1 MTTRLY
7 RYLRQLS
14 SAGGLVMARE
24 SRLIEELSTSREA
37 LVHALDTLEKQGTI
51 RVLSPAPYLTVKVGS
66 WPSSSTDRERRPQPN
81 SSLSAPLHIEVPV
94 SSEAAAAATD
104 TEDGGAGEG

>member
-1 MTTRLY
+1 MRLY
-7 RYLRQLS
+7 RHLRQLS
-14 SAGGLVMARE
+14 SAGGLVMTRE
-24 SRLIEELSTSREA
+24 SQLLKELSTSREA
-37 LVHALDTLEKQGTI
+37 LVHALDALEKQGAI

-66 WPSSSTDRERRPQPN
+66 WRSNSTRRELGPQPD
-81 SSLSAPLHIEVPV
+81 SSHSAPLHIEVPV